1 MAKTAHEE
9 AQPEGAREVVSRA
22 LQGEAGACG
31 DDQGCVGTALGRR
44 CVHAEGASE
53 GASTHR
59 ALLEVV
65 VENVDVVEVVAVRA
79 SGRVRGRPAV
89 RAAEA
94 TAATAA
100 MMVAVT
106 AAAVAVLAAVGGV
119 GTREIRLRRGRWW
132 VENVDGG
139 DGGATVV
146 AVMARWR

>member
-1 MAKTAHEE
+1 M
-9 AQPEGAREVVSRA
+9 VSRA

-31 DDQGCVGTALGRR
+31 DDQGCVGTAFGRR

-53 GASTHR
+53 GASAHR

-79 SGRVRGRPAV
+79 SGPLRGRPAV

-139 DGGATVV
+139 DGGATVA

>member
-1 MAKTAHEE
+1 M
-9 AQPEGAREVVSRA
+9 VSRA

-100 MMVAVT
+100 MLVEVT
-106 AAAVAVLAAVGGV
+106 ASVGGV
-119 GTREIRLRRGRWW
+119 GTREIRLRRGQWW
-132 VENVDGG
+132 DENVENVDGG
-139 DGGATVV
+139 ATVA